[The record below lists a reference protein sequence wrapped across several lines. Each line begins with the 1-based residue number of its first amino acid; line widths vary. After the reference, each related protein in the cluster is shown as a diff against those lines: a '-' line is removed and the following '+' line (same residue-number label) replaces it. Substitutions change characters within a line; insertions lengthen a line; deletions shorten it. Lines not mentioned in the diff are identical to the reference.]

1 MHYAM
6 YERKEGQNMK
16 KSIALA
22 IATLAIGMSLLAA
35 TPTADQILIGV
46 DQSRGWSS
54 YVVDVKISN
63 FKQGKPVDSN
73 AYQVSIKG
81 ADRTLVKF
89 MSPIDR
95 GKSLLMLEEGM
106 WLYLPTAGR
115 PIRVT
120 PLQRLSGNASN
131 GDVAQTALRANYTPT
146 LAGEET
152 IDGKSSWILEL
163 DSKKKSSTYQ
173 HVKIWIGKDDMLPI
187 RAEFRLTSGKASK
200 RVDYVEYQKVADGQM
215 LLKRQVMHDLM
226 RNDQETIMEYGNYA
240 KRDLPDSMFNQNSLR

>member
-1 MHYAM
+1 
-6 YERKEGQNMK
+6 MK
-16 KSIALA
+16 KTLALA

-35 TPTADQILIGV
+35 APTADQILLGV
-46 DQSRGWSS
+46 DNSRGWNS
-54 YVVDVKISN
+54 YVVDITISN
-63 FKQGKPVDSN
+63 FKDGKPVDVN
-73 AYQVSIKG
+73 DYQVSIKG

-146 LAGEET
+146 LVGEET

-163 DSKKKSSTYQ
+163 NSKKKSSTYQ
-173 HVKIWIGKDDMLPI
+173 QVKVWIGKDDLLPI
-187 RAEFRLTSGKASK
+187 RAEFQLTSGKPWK
-200 RVDYVEYQKVADGQM
+200 RVNYLEYQKVKGGQM
-215 LLKRQVMHDLM
+215 LLKRQVMYDLM
-226 RNDQETIMEYGNYA
+226 RKDQETIMEYANYA
-240 KRDLPDSMFNQNSLR
+240 KRDFPDSLFNQNSLR